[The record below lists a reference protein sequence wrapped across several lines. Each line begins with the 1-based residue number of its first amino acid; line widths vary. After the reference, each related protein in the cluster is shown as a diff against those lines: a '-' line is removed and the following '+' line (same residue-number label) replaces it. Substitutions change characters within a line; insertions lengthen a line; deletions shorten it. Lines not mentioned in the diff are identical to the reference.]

1 MLEFHPLAN
10 LFPLIE
16 GMDFDRLV
24 EDVRANGL
32 LDKIVIL
39 DGKILDGRNRYRAA
53 IEAGVLKRIGQ
64 SEPAHFRHFNL
75 EAEGDPLIW
84 VLSKN
89 LHRRHLNDGQRA
101 AVAAEIE
108 GYRHGGKRGGQDANV
123 QLDRQAASDL
133 MSISPRSTAT
143 AAKVKRDGT
152 PELFA
157 KVKSGEL
164 APSVAVKLLTLSPA
178 QQLET
183 LRTIEPRK
191 LKTVAKQV
199 ARGETERRLG
209 EKQRALPTELFGLIY
224 ADPAT
229 RFEPYSRETGMD
241 RAADN
246 HYPTQTIEEIMALP
260 VGTLAA
266 PDTVLACWS
275 TVPMLCETL
284 RAIRFWGFEYKSH
297 YVWDKVHI
305 APGYWNRNRH
315 EILIIATRGKP
326 PAPAP
331 GTQWDSIIVEQAR
344 EHSRKPD
351 KAYEM
356 LEEYYP
362 TLPKIE
368 LNARMARPGWKR
380 WGNEAPPEQSGI
392 DADIEEQEL
401 IEVKKVGIG
410 AHEITDISVN
420 EIAAGLRTGPQTP
433 PEVPPKAS
441 GGVDINGIIR
451 KGYASNTPLIE
462 LVRIT
467 GLPTENAVKQRAKRM
482 GLGDK
487 ERQRAAVSAANA
499 RRAGA

>member
-16 GMDFDRLV
+16 GADFDRLV

-32 LDKIVIL
+32 IEPIVMLD
-39 DGKILDGRNRYRAA
+39 DKILDGRNRYRAWM
-53 IEAGVLKRIGQ
+53 AGSDMASGSQ
-64 SEPAHFRHFNL
+64 QATFRTFDPDT
-75 EAEGDPLIW
+75 EGDPLTW

-143 AAKVKRDGT
+143 AAKVKREGT

-157 KVKSGEL
+157 AVKRGEV
-164 APSVAVKLLTLSPA
+164 APSVAVKLLTLSPG

-209 EKQRALPTELFGLIY
+209 EKQRALPAELFGLIY

-331 GTQWDSIIVEQAR
+331 GTQWDSIIVEPAR

-356 LEEYYP
+356 LEQYYP

-368 LNARMARPGWKR
+368 LNARIARPGWKR
-380 WGNEAPPEQSGI
+380 WGNEAPEETSPATANDGAAVPEG
-392 DADIEEQEL
+392 DA
-401 IEVKKVGIG
+401 
-410 AHEITDISVN
+410 
-420 EIAAGLRTGPQTP
+420 PQTP
-433 PEVPPKAS
+433 PEVTPKAS
-441 GGVDINGIIR
+441 GGVIDINSIIR
-451 KGYASNTPLIE
+451 EGYASNTPLVE
-462 LVRIT
+462 LMRTT

-487 ERQRAAVSAANA
+487 ERQRAAVAAANA